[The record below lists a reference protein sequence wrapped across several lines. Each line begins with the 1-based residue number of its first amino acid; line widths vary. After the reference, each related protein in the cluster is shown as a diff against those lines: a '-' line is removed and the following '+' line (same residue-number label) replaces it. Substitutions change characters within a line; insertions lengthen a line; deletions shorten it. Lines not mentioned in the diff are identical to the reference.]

1 MSTLCE
7 VSSYIKYHF
16 KTNYLPNV
24 TIFYNRFKEIEG
36 EERQE
41 KGKVPKEKEQT
52 KAIRCVSDQSDP
64 I

>member
-24 TIFYNRFKEIEG
+24 TIFYNRFKQKEG
-36 EERQE
+36 EEKQE
-41 KGKVPKEKEQT
+41 KGKVLKEKEQI
-52 KAIRCVSDQSDP
+52 KAI
-64 I
+64 